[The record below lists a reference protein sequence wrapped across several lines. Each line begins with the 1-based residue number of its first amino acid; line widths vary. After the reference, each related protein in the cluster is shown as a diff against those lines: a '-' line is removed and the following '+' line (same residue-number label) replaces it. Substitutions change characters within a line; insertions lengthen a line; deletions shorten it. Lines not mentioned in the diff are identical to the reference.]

1 MDASHGRARFCGPRS
16 VEVGGEVLEGRF
28 VWIAVGA
35 VPMRLGI
42 AGEKHIVTGT
52 DFFGQFTLVRFLEAF
67 KSALVPATGRFSRI
81 HADRSER
88 IAQSEAVSGVVAFPL
103 SAAR

>member
-1 MDASHGRARFCGPRS
+1 M
-16 VEVGGEVLEGRF
+16 LEGRF
-28 VWIAVGA
+28 VLIAVGA
-35 VPMRLGI
+35 VPMRLGT
-42 AGEKHIVTGT
+42 AVEEHTVTGT
-52 DFFGQFTLVRFLEAF
+52 DFFGRFTPVRFLEAFLEAF

-81 HADRSER
+81 HVDRSER